1 MILVAARPE
10 KRPNPVI
17 SSSSETNPKKIK
29 TAFMTSLECPVCL
42 EVPRVGAGP
51 IFGCRNGHL
60 LCQNCVEKVK
70 ECPTCREKEIRCRNL
85 FAERYIEQGNLL
97 RDIDNKTVKR

>member
-1 MILVAARPE
+1 
-10 KRPNPVI
+10 
-17 SSSSETNPKKIK
+17 
-29 TAFMTSLECPVCL
+29 MTSLECPVCL

-97 RDIDNKTVKR
+97 RDIDNKTVKSRVGSSDYCLFHRKENLDLGRM